1 MPESAQMS
9 ATTVEALIDEY
20 ARRYIAGEV
29 RAVVD
34 LCLCPF
40 LAVRRGEAIHMPDR
54 GAVSDHFASA
64 IAAYR
69 QAAHVVNWK
78 RISLDVRHLG
88 EYSAF
93 ATAHWNALD
102 ADGDVARDT
111 WTSYQLLSTPEGWR
125 FLSYTNHF

>member
-1 MPESAQMS
+1 VSL
-9 ATTVEALIDEY
+9 TTVEALIDEY

-40 LAVRRGEAIHMPDR
+40 LAVRRGEVIHMPDR
-54 GAVSDHFASA
+54 GAVADHFAAS

-69 QAAHVVNWK
+69 AAAHVEDWK
-78 RISLDVRHLG
+78 RVSLDVRHLG

-102 ADGDVARDT
+102 ADGEAVRDT
-111 WTSYQLLSTPEGWR
+111 WTSYHLLSTPEGWR